1 MSAHRNYGL
10 SILVAGASGRLRP
23 IVETL
28 LTGGHRVKVTARDP
42 NASRVRVL
50 LDRGAE
56 IVKADLDDP
65 RSLALAM
72 EDVEVVFAAG
82 SPHQAA
88 PQGET
93 RHGINVAEAAAAR
106 GVVHLVFCSGAGAE
120 VSSGV
125 PVFESKRAVEQR
137 IRELGIPH
145 TILAPVYFMQNA
157 FNPWNLDAL
166 SARTIPLP
174 LPPDRPLQQLAV
186 EDLAAVATAVIERGP
201 IAHEQRIELAGDEIS
216 GEQAAAVLSRGTGR
230 RFVFRQVPLEQL
242 PRAMRPLFE
251 WLDRVGHRV
260 DRGLLRERFPEIRWH
275 SFGDWATAREWTI
288 ETARAQA

>member
-88 PQGET
+88 
-93 RHGINVAEAAAAR
+93 
-106 GVVHLVFCSGAGAE
+106 
-120 VSSGV
+120 
-125 PVFESKRAVEQR
+125 
-137 IRELGIPH
+137 H